1 VLSYFA
7 AKKTKTM
14 EDFVI
19 SGAKLGPYVL
29 GLSLAATLFSAAT
42 FLGYSGY
49 SYAWGY
55 SNLWLYLSLAV
66 AAPLGMIT
74 IAKVVRARNES
85 QKSLSLPY
93 WLGDFYDS
101 DILLVGTGLI
111 MLFNLFYIAA
121 QFTA

>member
-1 VLSYFA
+1 MGGLSYFA
-7 AKKTKTM
+7 AKDTKTM
-14 EDFVI
+14 EESLI
-19 SGAKLGPYVL
+19 SASKLGPNDL
-29 GLSLAATLFSAAT
+29 CLSLAATLFSAAT

-55 SNLWLYLSLAV
+55 SYLWLYLSLAV

-85 QKSLSLPY
+85 QKSLSLPD

-101 DILLVGTGLI
+101 DILRV
-111 MLFNLFYIAA
+111 
-121 QFTA
+121 